1 MTVISFR
8 ELARTSAV
16 TGFTCVAAIII
27 AFAPAQPSFATEP
40 VKTAAE
46 TEGGIRQPQY
56 YLAPGLEDELNIRVQ
71 IWGEVRVP
79 GLYIVA
85 DGTDLI
91 EAISLA
97 GGPTAD
103 ASLSGVKVVRFAGDF
118 RGVIDVDVSDYIE
131 SASEDATLWLQPNDT
146 INVPA
151 RFWPK
156 VGRWAGLL
164 TTLALIANVV
174 VNASNK

>member
-1 MTVISFR
+1 MSRLSRGCGERCALLSVFVV
-8 ELARTSAV
+8 AV
-16 TGFTCVAAIII
+16 TVFVALA
-27 AFAPAQPSFATEP
+27 AVSEALAQELQDSVVDPDT
-40 VKTAAE
+40 
-46 TEGGIRQPQY
+46 GIRQPQY

-97 GGPTAD
+97 GGPTQD
-103 ASLSGVKVVRFAGDF
+103 ASLSRVKVIRFAGER
-118 RGVIDVDVSDYIE
+118 RGVIDINVDDYIR
-131 SASEDATLWLQPNDT
+131 SASGDATLRLQPNDT
-146 INVPA
+146 INVPS

-164 TTLALIANVV
+164 TTLALIANVA
-174 VNASNK
+174 VNASK